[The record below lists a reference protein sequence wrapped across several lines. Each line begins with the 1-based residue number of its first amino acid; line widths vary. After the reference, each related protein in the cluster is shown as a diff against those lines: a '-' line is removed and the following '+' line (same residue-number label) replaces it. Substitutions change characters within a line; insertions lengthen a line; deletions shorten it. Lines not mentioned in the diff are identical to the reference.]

1 MGQKTHPIGFR
12 LGIIRDWDAHWFDD
26 KNFAEKLQEDIMIQN
41 YLRARLKRSGVSR
54 IIIDRKTRQ
63 IEIKVHTSRPG
74 MVIGKGGKDIDELQ
88 AELKHLTKKEV
99 KIEVV
104 EIKRPEL
111 DAYLVAE
118 AIAAQIENRVSYRR
132 AMKAAVTAAMRMGA
146 QGIKVMCSGR
156 LAGAEIARSE
166 WYLEGRVPLHTI
178 RADINCCEFL
188 LFVEFFH
195 GLNCVFNFL
204 PCNIS
209 ACEVANNPSWDE
221 RQGAN
226 DELI

>member
-1 MGQKTHPIGFR
+1 LGQKTHPIGFR

-41 YLRARLKRSGVSR
+41 YLRTRLKRSGVSR

-118 AIAAQIENRVSYRR
+118 AIATQIENRISYRR

-178 RADINCCEFL
+178 RADIDFAIAEALTIYGKIGVKVWIFK
-188 LFVEFFH
+188 
-195 GLNCVFNFL
+195 G
-204 PCNIS
+204 
-209 ACEVANNPSWDE
+209 EVLGK
-221 RQGAN
+221 RVQ
-226 DELI
+226 LR

>member
-41 YLRARLKRSGVSR
+41 YLRTRLKRSGVSR

-88 AELKHLTKKEV
+88 AELKHLTNKEV

-118 AIAAQIENRVSYRR
+118 AIATQIENRVSYRR

-178 RADINCCEFL
+178 RADIDFAIAEALTIYGKIGVKVWIFK
-188 LFVEFFH
+188 
-195 GLNCVFNFL
+195 G
-204 PCNIS
+204 
-209 ACEVANNPSWDE
+209 EVLGK
-221 RQGAN
+221 RVQ
-226 DELI
+226 LR

>member
-1 MGQKTHPIGFR
+1 M
-12 LGIIRDWDAHWFDD
+12 IR
-26 KNFAEKLQEDIMIQN
+26 N
-41 YLRARLKRSGVSR
+41 YLRSRLKRSGVSR

-63 IEIKVHTSRPG
+63 VEIKIHTSRPG
-74 MVIGKGGKDIDELQ
+74 MVIGKGGKDIELLQ
-88 AELKHLTKKEV
+88 EELKRLTNKEV

-118 AIAAQIENRVSYRR
+118 SIAAQIENRVSYRR
-132 AMKAAVTAAMRMGA
+132 AMKAAVIAAMRMGA

-178 RADINCCEFL
+178 RADIDFAIAEALTIYGKIGVKVWIFK
-188 LFVEFFH
+188 
-195 GLNCVFNFL
+195 G
-204 PCNIS
+204 
-209 ACEVANNPSWDE
+209 EVIGRKPQL
-221 RQGAN
+221 R
-226 DELI
+226 

>member
-1 MGQKTHPIGFR
+1 LGQKTHPIGFR
-12 LGIIRDWDAHWFDD
+12 LGIIRDWDAHWYDD
-26 KNFAEKLQEDIMIQN
+26 KNFAEKLQEDLMIQN
-41 YLRARLKRSGVSR
+41 YIRSRLKRSGVSR
-54 IIIDRKTRQ
+54 IVIDRKTKQ
-63 IEIKVHTSRPG
+63 IEIRIHTSRPG
-74 MVIGKGGKDIDELQ
+74 MVIGKGGKDIEFLQ
-88 AELKHLTKKEV
+88 EELKRLTGKEV

-118 AIAAQIENRVSYRR
+118 AIATQIENRVSYRR

-178 RADINCCEFL
+178 RADIDFAIAEALTIYGKIGVKVWIFK
-188 LFVEFFH
+188 
-195 GLNCVFNFL
+195 G
-204 PCNIS
+204 
-209 ACEVANNPSWDE
+209 EVLGRKPQL
-221 RQGAN
+221 R
-226 DELI
+226 

>member
-1 MGQKTHPIGFR
+1 MGQKTNPIGFR
-12 LGIIRDWDAHWFDD
+12 LGIIRDWDARWYDD
-26 KNFAEKLQEDIMIQN
+26 KNFAEKLQEDLMIRN
-41 YLRARLKRSGVSR
+41 YLRSRLKRSGVSR

-63 IEIKVHTSRPG
+63 IEIKIHTSRPG
-74 MVIGKGGKDIDELQ
+74 MVIGKGGKDIELLQ
-88 AELKHLTKKEV
+88 EELRRLTNKEV

-178 RADINCCEFL
+178 RADIDFAIAEALTIYGKIGVKVWIFK
-188 LFVEFFH
+188 
-195 GLNCVFNFL
+195 G
-204 PCNIS
+204 
-209 ACEVANNPSWDE
+209 EVLGRKPQL
-221 RQGAN
+221 R
-226 DELI
+226 

>member
-41 YLRARLKRSGVSR
+41 YLRTRLKRSGVSR

-118 AIAAQIENRVSYRR
+118 AIATQIENRVSYRR

-178 RADINCCEFL
+178 RADIDFAIAEALTIYGKIGVKVWIFK
-188 LFVEFFH
+188 
-195 GLNCVFNFL
+195 G
-204 PCNIS
+204 
-209 ACEVANNPSWDE
+209 EVLGK
-221 RQGAN
+221 RVQ
-226 DELI
+226 LR

>member
-12 LGIIRDWDAHWFDD
+12 LGIIRDWDARWYDD
-26 KNFAEKLQEDIMIQN
+26 KNFAEKLQEDLMIRN
-41 YLRARLKRSGVSR
+41 YLRSRLKRSGVSR

-63 IEIKVHTSRPG
+63 IDVKIHTSRPG
-74 MVIGKGGKDIDELQ
+74 MVIGKGGKDIELLQ
-88 AELKHLTKKEV
+88 EELKRLTNKEV

-118 AIAAQIENRVSYRR
+118 SIAAQIENRVSYRR

-178 RADINCCEFL
+178 RADIDFAIAEALTIYGKIGVKVWIFK
-188 LFVEFFH
+188 
-195 GLNCVFNFL
+195 G
-204 PCNIS
+204 
-209 ACEVANNPSWDE
+209 EVIGRKPQL
-221 RQGAN
+221 R
-226 DELI
+226 

>member
-41 YLRARLKRSGVSR
+41 YLRTRLKRSGVSR

-118 AIAAQIENRVSYRR
+118 AIATQIENRVSYRR

-166 WYLEGRVPLHTI
+166 WYLEGRVPLHTM
-178 RADINCCEFL
+178 RADIDFAIAEALTIYGKIGVKVWIFK
-188 LFVEFFH
+188 
-195 GLNCVFNFL
+195 G
-204 PCNIS
+204 
-209 ACEVANNPSWDE
+209 EVLGK
-221 RQGAN
+221 RVQ
-226 DELI
+226 LR

>member
-12 LGIIRDWDAHWFDD
+12 LGIIRDWDAHWYED
-26 KNFAEKLQEDIMIQN
+26 KNFAEKLQEDLMIQN
-41 YLRARLKRSGVSR
+41 YIRSRLKRSGVSR
-54 IIIDRKTRQ
+54 IVIDRKTKQ
-63 IEIKVHTSRPG
+63 VEIKIHTSRPG
-74 MVIGKGGKDIDELQ
+74 MVIGKGGKDIESLQ
-88 AELKHLTKKEV
+88 EELKRLTGKEV

-178 RADINCCEFL
+178 RADIDFAIAEALTIYGKIGVKVWIFK
-188 LFVEFFH
+188 
-195 GLNCVFNFL
+195 G
-204 PCNIS
+204 
-209 ACEVANNPSWDE
+209 EVLGRRPQL
-221 RQGAN
+221 R
-226 DELI
+226 

>member
-12 LGIIRDWDAHWFDD
+12 LGIIRDWDARWYDD
-26 KNFAEKLQEDIMIQN
+26 KNFAEKLQEDLMIRN
-41 YLRARLKRSGVSR
+41 YLRSRLKRSGVSR

-63 IEIKVHTSRPG
+63 VEIKIHTSRPG
-74 MVIGKGGKDIDELQ
+74 MVIGKGGKDIELLQ
-88 AELKHLTKKEV
+88 EELKRLTNKEV

-118 AIAAQIENRVSYRR
+118 SIAAQIENRVSYRR
-132 AMKAAVTAAMRMGA
+132 AMKAAVIAAMRMGA

-178 RADINCCEFL
+178 RADIDFAIAEALTIYGKIGVKVWIFK
-188 LFVEFFH
+188 
-195 GLNCVFNFL
+195 G
-204 PCNIS
+204 
-209 ACEVANNPSWDE
+209 EVIGRKPQL
-221 RQGAN
+221 R
-226 DELI
+226 

>member
-12 LGIIRDWDAHWFDD
+12 LGIIRDWDAHWYDD
-26 KNFAEKLQEDIMIQN
+26 KNFAEKLQEDLMIQN
-41 YLRARLKRSGVSR
+41 YLRTRLKRSGVSR
-54 IIIDRKTRQ
+54 IVIDRKTRQ
-63 IEIKVHTSRPG
+63 IEIRVHTSRPG
-74 MVIGKGGKDIDELQ
+74 MVIGKGGKDIEQLQ
-88 AELKHLTKKEV
+88 AELKHLTNKEV

-146 QGIKVMCSGR
+146 HGIKVMCSGR

-178 RADINCCEFL
+178 RADIDFAIAEALTIYGKIGVKVWIFK
-188 LFVEFFH
+188 
-195 GLNCVFNFL
+195 G
-204 PCNIS
+204 
-209 ACEVANNPSWDE
+209 EVLGK
-221 RQGAN
+221 RVQ
-226 DELI
+226 LR

>member
-1 MGQKTHPIGFR
+1 LGQKTHPIGFR

-41 YLRARLKRSGVSR
+41 YLKTRLKRSGVSR

-118 AIAAQIENRVSYRR
+118 AIATQIENRVSYRR

-166 WYLEGRVPLHTI
+166 WYLEGRVPLHTM
-178 RADINCCEFL
+178 RADIDFAIAEALTIYGKIGVKVWIFK
-188 LFVEFFH
+188 
-195 GLNCVFNFL
+195 G
-204 PCNIS
+204 
-209 ACEVANNPSWDE
+209 EVLGK
-221 RQGAN
+221 RVQ
-226 DELI
+226 LR

>member
-1 MGQKTHPIGFR
+1 LGQKTHPIGFR

-41 YLRARLKRSGVSR
+41 YLRTRLKRSGVSR

-118 AIAAQIENRVSYRR
+118 AIATQIENRVSYRR

-178 RADINCCEFL
+178 RADIDFAIAEALTIYGKIGVKVWIFK
-188 LFVEFFH
+188 
-195 GLNCVFNFL
+195 G
-204 PCNIS
+204 
-209 ACEVANNPSWDE
+209 EVLGK
-221 RQGAN
+221 RVQ
-226 DELI
+226 LR

>member
-12 LGIIRDWDAHWFDD
+12 LGIIRDWDARWYED
-26 KNFAEKLQEDIMIQN
+26 KNFAEKLQEDLMIRN
-41 YLRARLKRSGVSR
+41 YLRSRLKRSGVSR

-63 IEIKVHTSRPG
+63 IEIKIHTSRPG
-74 MVIGKGGKDIDELQ
+74 MVIGKGGKDIELLQ
-88 AELKHLTKKEV
+88 EELKRLTNKEV

-118 AIAAQIENRVSYRR
+118 SIAAQIENRVSYRR
-132 AMKAAVTAAMRMGA
+132 AMKAAVVAAMRMGA

-178 RADINCCEFL
+178 RADIDFAIAEALTIYGKIGVKVWIFK
-188 LFVEFFH
+188 
-195 GLNCVFNFL
+195 G
-204 PCNIS
+204 
-209 ACEVANNPSWDE
+209 EVIGRKPQL
-221 RQGAN
+221 R
-226 DELI
+226 

>member
-1 MGQKTHPIGFR
+1 LGQKTHPIGFR

-41 YLRARLKRSGVSR
+41 YLRTRLKRSGVSR

-88 AELKHLTKKEV
+88 AELKHLTNKEV

-118 AIAAQIENRVSYRR
+118 AIATQIENRVSYRR

-178 RADINCCEFL
+178 RADIDFAIAEALTIYGKIGVKVWIFK
-188 LFVEFFH
+188 
-195 GLNCVFNFL
+195 G
-204 PCNIS
+204 
-209 ACEVANNPSWDE
+209 EVLGK
-221 RQGAN
+221 RVQ
-226 DELI
+226 LR

>member
-12 LGIIRDWDAHWFDD
+12 LGIIRDWDARWYED
-26 KNFAEKLQEDIMIQN
+26 KNFAEKLQEDLMIRN
-41 YLRARLKRSGVSR
+41 YLRSRLKRSGVSR

-63 IEIKVHTSRPG
+63 VEIKIHTSRPG
-74 MVIGKGGKDIDELQ
+74 MVIGKGGKDIELLQ
-88 AELKHLTKKEV
+88 EELKRLTNKEV

-118 AIAAQIENRVSYRR
+118 SIAAQIENRVSYRR
-132 AMKAAVTAAMRMGA
+132 AMKAAVVSAMRMGA

-178 RADINCCEFL
+178 RADIDFAIAEALTIYGKIGVKVWIFK
-188 LFVEFFH
+188 
-195 GLNCVFNFL
+195 G
-204 PCNIS
+204 
-209 ACEVANNPSWDE
+209 EVIGRKPQL
-221 RQGAN
+221 R
-226 DELI
+226 

>member
-12 LGIIRDWDAHWFDD
+12 LGIIRDWDGHWYED
-26 KNFAEKLQEDIMIQN
+26 KNFAEKLQEDLMIRN
-41 YLRARLKRSGVSR
+41 YIRNRLKRSGVSR
-54 IIIDRKTRQ
+54 TVIDRKTKQ
-63 IEIKVHTSRPG
+63 VEIKIHTSRPG
-74 MVIGKGGKDIDELQ
+74 MVIGKGGKDIESLQ
-88 AELKHLTKKEV
+88 EELKRLTGKEV
-99 KIEVV
+99 RIEVV

-118 AIAAQIENRVSYRR
+118 SIAAQIENRVSYRR

-178 RADINCCEFL
+178 RADIDFAIAEALTIYGKIGVKVWIFK
-188 LFVEFFH
+188 
-195 GLNCVFNFL
+195 G
-204 PCNIS
+204 
-209 ACEVANNPSWDE
+209 EVLGRKPQL
-221 RQGAN
+221 R
-226 DELI
+226 

>member
-41 YLRARLKRSGVSR
+41 YLKTRLKRSGVSR

-118 AIAAQIENRVSYRR
+118 AIATQIENRVSYRR

-178 RADINCCEFL
+178 RADIDFAIAEALTIYGKIGVKVWIFK
-188 LFVEFFH
+188 
-195 GLNCVFNFL
+195 G
-204 PCNIS
+204 
-209 ACEVANNPSWDE
+209 EVLGK
-221 RQGAN
+221 RVQ
-226 DELI
+226 LR

>member
-178 RADINCCEFL
+178 RADIDFAIAEALTIYGKIGVKVWIFK
-188 LFVEFFH
+188 
-195 GLNCVFNFL
+195 G
-204 PCNIS
+204 
-209 ACEVANNPSWDE
+209 EVLGK
-221 RQGAN
+221 RVQ
-226 DELI
+226 LR

>member
-12 LGIIRDWDAHWFDD
+12 LGIIRDWDAHWYED
-26 KNFAEKLQEDIMIQN
+26 KNFAEKLQEDLMIQN
-41 YLRARLKRSGVSR
+41 YIRSRLKRSGVSR
-54 IIIDRKTRQ
+54 IVIDRKTKQ
-63 IEIKVHTSRPG
+63 VEIKIHTSRPG
-74 MVIGKGGKDIDELQ
+74 MVIGKGGKDIESLQ
-88 AELKHLTKKEV
+88 EELKRLTGKEV
-99 KIEVV
+99 KIEIV

-132 AMKAAVTAAMRMGA
+132 AMKTAVTAAMRMGA

-178 RADINCCEFL
+178 RADIDFAIAEALTIYGKIGVKVWIFK
-188 LFVEFFH
+188 
-195 GLNCVFNFL
+195 G
-204 PCNIS
+204 
-209 ACEVANNPSWDE
+209 EVLGRRPQL
-221 RQGAN
+221 R
-226 DELI
+226 

>member
-12 LGIIRDWDAHWFDD
+12 LGIIRDWDAHWYDD
-26 KNFAEKLQEDIMIQN
+26 KNFAEKLQEDLMIQN
-41 YLRARLKRSGVSR
+41 YIRSRLKRSGVSR
-54 IIIDRKTRQ
+54 IIIDRKTKQ
-63 IEIKVHTSRPG
+63 IELKIYTSRPG
-74 MVIGKGGKDIDELQ
+74 MVIGKGGKDIESLQ
-88 AELKHLTKKEV
+88 EELKRLTGKEV
-99 KIEVV
+99 RIEVI

-118 AIAAQIENRVSYRR
+118 AIATQIENRVSYRR

-178 RADINCCEFL
+178 RADIDFAIAEALTIYGKIGVKVWIFK
-188 LFVEFFH
+188 
-195 GLNCVFNFL
+195 G
-204 PCNIS
+204 
-209 ACEVANNPSWDE
+209 EVLGRKPQL
-221 RQGAN
+221 R
-226 DELI
+226 

>member
-1 MGQKTHPIGFR
+1 MGQKTNPIGFR
-12 LGIIRDWDAHWFDD
+12 LGIIRDWDAHWYDD
-26 KNFAEKLQEDIMIQN
+26 KSFAEKLQEDLMIQN
-41 YLRARLKRSGVSR
+41 YIRSRLKRSGVSR
-54 IIIDRKTRQ
+54 IVIDRKTRQ
-63 IEIKVHTSRPG
+63 VEIRIHTSRPG
-74 MVIGKGGKDIDELQ
+74 MVIGKGGKDIESLQ
-88 AELKHLTKKEV
+88 EELKRLTGKEV

-118 AIAAQIENRVSYRR
+118 AIAAQIENRVFYRR

-178 RADINCCEFL
+178 RADIDFAIAEALTIYGKIGVKVWIFK
-188 LFVEFFH
+188 
-195 GLNCVFNFL
+195 G
-204 PCNIS
+204 
-209 ACEVANNPSWDE
+209 EVLGRKPQL
-221 RQGAN
+221 R
-226 DELI
+226 

>member
-12 LGIIRDWDAHWFDD
+12 LGIIRDWDAHWYDD
-26 KNFAEKLQEDIMIQN
+26 KNFAEKLQEDLMIQN
-41 YLRARLKRSGVSR
+41 YIRNRLKRSGVSR
-54 IIIDRKTRQ
+54 IVIDRKTKQ
-63 IEIKVHTSRPG
+63 VEIRIHTSRPG
-74 MVIGKGGKDIDELQ
+74 MVIGKGGKDIESLQ
-88 AELKHLTKKEV
+88 EELKRLTGKEV

-178 RADINCCEFL
+178 RADIDFAIAEALTIYGKIGVKVWIFK
-188 LFVEFFH
+188 
-195 GLNCVFNFL
+195 G
-204 PCNIS
+204 
-209 ACEVANNPSWDE
+209 EVLGRKPQL
-221 RQGAN
+221 R
-226 DELI
+226 